1 MSKLSKS
8 PKKYNPKRKIIK
20 NTDFFKPFNINIKNI
35 NLNNVKDLTLYES
48 YEMEFVLSRY
58 NHAHKNVIDKKEF
71 VNFLCDMELFN
82 WNAKNKKTQ
91 LKKHQ
96 DRIYI
101 IKYGN
106 IFRVYLQYLCSIL
119 ATNLSLLGVQYSDNE
134 YYEEFQFKGGF
145 MVDRPIFMDLIAA
158 FQTPK
163 LKFVRELLQY
173 RAESELPIN
182 YMYYPF
188 AITKTED
195 NHFYCNY
202 SSEILD
208 DTKNRYTFVQ
218 SLIRYPDTYHF
229 VFLFIDHKERI
240 VEFYDPYMS
249 TNTKKQIE
257 FTYTCLR
264 KLFPAYRI
272 NEFWKLK
279 SIQNVEEIEKDDYAY
294 CVIWG
299 TMLIHLKLL
308 NMNKPIGEI
317 EKSLLEHCKKDNL
330 SIYEVMLN
338 YTHFMRRII
347 PEDPYKF
354 YLLENVFLETGRF
367 E

>member
-1 MSKLSKS
+1 MTS
-8 PKKYNPKRKIIK
+8 PKKYNPKRKVIK
-20 NTDFFKPFNINIKNI
+20 NTELFKHFNINVKNI
-35 NLNNVKDLTLYES
+35 NLDKVEDLTLNES
-48 YEMEFVLSRY
+48 YDMDFVLSRY
-58 NHAHKNVIDKKEF
+58 NHAHKNVVDKKEF

-82 WNAKNKKTQ
+82 WNAKNKAKQ

-96 DRIYI
+96 NRIYI

-119 ATNLSLLGVQYSDNE
+119 ATNMTLLGVQYSDNE
-134 YYEEFQFKGGF
+134 YYEEFSIKNGY
-145 MVDRPIFMDLIAA
+145 MVDRPIFMDLISV
-158 FQTPK
+158 FKNPK
-163 LKFVRELLQY
+163 LKFVKELLNL
-173 RAESELPIN
+173 REESGNPIN

-195 NHFYCNY
+195 NRFYCNY

-208 DTKNRYTFVQ
+208 DTKRYVFVQ

-229 VFLFIDHKERI
+229 VFLFIDHKDRI
-240 VEFYDPYMS
+240 VEFYDPYVS

-257 FTYTCLR
+257 FIYTCLR
-264 KLFPAYRI
+264 KLYPNYRI
-272 NEFWKLK
+272 NEFWKLR

-308 NMNKPIGEI
+308 NMNKSIVDVEFKLI
-317 EKSLLEHCKKDNL
+317 EHCKKQNL

-338 YTHFMRRII
+338 YTHFMRRVI
-347 PEDPYKF
+347 PEDPYRF
-354 YLLENVFLETGRF
+354 YLLENVFLETGKM
-367 E
+367 

>member
-1 MSKLSKS
+1 MTSKLKS
-8 PKKYNPKRKIIK
+8 PKKYNANRKIIK
-20 NTDFFKPFNINIKNI
+20 NTKLFKPFNINVKNI
-35 NLNNVKDLTLYES
+35 NLDRVEDFELNES
-48 YEMEFVLSRY
+48 YDMEFVLSRY
-58 NHAHKNVIDKKEF
+58 NHAHKNVVDKEEF

-82 WNAKNKKTQ
+82 WNAKNKAKQ

-106 IFRVYLQYLCSIL
+106 IFRVYLQYLCSIF
-119 ATNLSLLGVQYSDNE
+119 ATNMTLLGVQYSDNE
-134 YYEEFQFKGGF
+134 YYQDFNLKNEF
-145 MVDRPIFMDLIAA
+145 MVDRPIFMNLESV
-158 FQTPK
+158 FKNPK
-163 LKFVRELLQY
+163 LKFVKELLQI
-173 RAESELPIN
+173 RAESGNPIN

-188 AITKTED
+188 AITKTG
-195 NHFYCNY
+195 NNQFYCNY

-208 DTKNRYTFVQ
+208 DSKNRYAFVQ

-264 KLFPAYRI
+264 KLYPNYRI

-279 SIQNVEEIEKDDYAY
+279 SIQTVEEIEKDDYAY

-308 NMNKPIGEI
+308 NMNKPITDI
-317 EKSLLEHCKKDNL
+317 ELRLIDDCNKQKL

-338 YTHFMRRII
+338 YTNFMRRVI
-347 PEDPYKF
+347 PEDPYRF
-354 YLLENVFLETGRF
+354 YLLENVFF
-367 E
+367 EAGKM